1 MKRLHTTLSAVAI
14 SVLALPSV
22 VLAASNTEIENFT
35 HDTLTTLIVLAG
47 LAAAFFLIRG
57 GYLYITS
64 TGNPVALEDAK
75 RTIRNALIGLVVVVG
90 ASVLSSLL
98 SHAFSE
104 PATSA
109 LGQNLSLEPIV
120 PTESNGSLVQVLID
134 AIAGFLQTIVL
145 SATKPILDGIMHFL
159 TTTPSLVGNSVV
171 FNFWLVMVG
180 ITDSLFAL
188 VIALLGFQIMSASS
202 FGLGE
207 VSLKELLPKIGLAF
221 LLTNT
226 SIFLIDWIISLNQIL
241 TSAVFNAT
249 GGITQAW
256 VLSAFDP
263 AVILTGTTNLVTLL
277 FFVVFV
283 ILAVVLLLFYLSRL
297 MILAVGA
304 VLSPLICLLWV
315 TPKFGG
321 FAETAGK
328 TYLVTVFSLFV
339 HVVIIQLASSFLLL
353 PDQVGANPFISILVG
368 IAMFSLLLKTTSTM
382 TQLILSSQTTGLFTK
397 MGSQLMNVM
406 SANKAAPVA
415 RRVVTR

>member
-1 MKRLHTTLSAVAI
+1 MKRLHTTLTAVAI
-14 SVLALPSV
+14 GVLALPSLV
-22 VLAASNTEIENFT
+22 FAASNTEIENFT

-47 LAAAFFLIRG
+47 LATAFFLIRG

-64 TGNPVALEDAK
+64 TGNPAALEEAK

-98 SHAFSE
+98 SRAFSE

-120 PTESNGSLVQVLID
+120 PTESNASLVQVLID

-145 SATKPILDGIMHFL
+145 SATKPILDGIVHFL
-159 TTTPSLVGNSVV
+159 TSTPSLVGNSVV
-171 FNFWLVMVG
+171 FNFWLIIVG

-202 FGLGE
+202 FGFGE
-207 VSLKELLPKIGLAF
+207 LSLKELLPKIGLAF

-226 SIFLIDWIISLNQIL
+226 SIFLIEWIIALNQVLI
-241 TSAVFNAT
+241 SAVFGAT
-249 GGITQAW
+249 GGLTHAW
-256 VLSAFDP
+256 VLTAFDP
-263 AVILTGTTNLVTLL
+263 ATILTGTTNLVTLL
-277 FFVVFV
+277 FLVVFV
-283 ILAVVLLLFYLSRL
+283 LLAVVLLLFYLSRL
-297 MILAVGA
+297 MILAIGA
-304 VLSPLICLLWV
+304 VLSPLICLLWI

-321 FAETAGK
+321 FAEAASK

-339 HVVIIQLASSFLLL
+339 HVVIIQLASSFLAL
-353 PDQVGANPFISILVG
+353 PEQAGTNPFISILVG

-382 TQLILSSQTTGLFTK
+382 TQLVLSAQTTGVLTK
-397 MGSQLMNVM
+397 LGNQLMNVM
-406 SANKAAPVA
+406 SASKTAPVP